1 MTRKMFDGDDDDA
14 TDAQPSAALTAD
26 STSSSIEATATS
38 WRAIRP
44 TTLVTSPLNTPILE
58 QRPFPGVPLDNTP
71 SLVESPMA
79 YFALF
84 GSGLGLTPSPAGPV
98 GCSWLATPTTAAA
111 DGTVTSSYQVFSPV
125 SAPSVQA
132 SSSYSSASSAV
143 DVAPTL
149 TLPGLG
155 LAAAVGLRQST
166 TPSPSSSMTSSL
178 SFASSSMSRVPPSSV
193 PTEDSRPAS
202 SSPAP
207 VSSPALL
214 QEAPS
219 PASTSDQAASTSA
232 QAAALFQSIPLV
244 DYLQQPSTSGYV
256 PPQNRS
262 LSLSQLD
269 QAFVASS
276 SGAGA
281 VAYDVTAQSGDKRCF
296 SAVEADAADLLLDD
310 HGLNVAIETIKTG
323 IITPLVKQ
331 GLKDRIQTKR
341 LRQDGR
347 ELKAEYKEPKPEM
360 VR

>member
-1 MTRKMFDGDDDDA
+1 MAWFTDSASQRVPDVGFLVPCAPLATMTRKMFDGDDDDA

-98 GCSWLATPTTAAA
+98 GCSWLATPATAAA
-111 DGTVTSSYQVFSPV
+111 DGTVTSAHQVFSPV
-125 SAPSVQA
+125 SVPSVQA
-132 SSSYSSASSAV
+132 SSSYSSASSDMAHQQPPAEIPSV
-143 DVAPTL
+143 VHVAP

-155 LAAAVGLRQST
+155 LAAAVGLRQSA

-178 SFASSSMSRVPPSSV
+178 SFASSSMSRMLPSSV

-207 VSSPALL
+207 VL
-214 QEAPS
+214 
-219 PASTSDQAASTSA
+219 
-232 QAAALFQSIPLV
+232 PL
-244 DYLQQPSTSGYV
+244 PMPWPG
-256 PPQNRS
+256 
-262 LSLSQLD
+262 
-269 QAFVASS
+269 
-276 SGAGA
+276 
-281 VAYDVTAQSGDKRCF
+281 C
-296 SAVEADAADLLLDD
+296 
-310 HGLNVAIETIKTG
+310 
-323 IITPLVKQ
+323 
-331 GLKDRIQTKR
+331 
-341 LRQDGR
+341 
-347 ELKAEYKEPKPEM
+347 
-360 VR
+360 VRKG